1 MADRGEE
8 PSVASIP
15 DFHLPASTGRT
26 LELGSFLG
34 KTRMVFVFLDYF
46 SERHRRLL
54 GEIDARLH
62 EFGSQR
68 AQVLVVVRLSAR
80 DTSQMAEELDL
91 AVPVLADANGAMARD
106 FGADSS
112 GTMDRPVAI
121 VADRQGA
128 VVERFDPLD
137 EHDQVAASVD
147 VLLDALSGDESSDI
161 RTEPDPVRN
170 DNEFYA
176 RVVDEA
182 RIPEEEAPVLVQ
194 AFLRAVSPF
203 LGEDGRAVVSE
214 LAPEGLEVPTAEKE
228 PDAGVEDLLLAAV
241 EESSIASGRPVEHA
255 RVVAE
260 ALRSRADGSQVRRL
274 EAAVEDEDVL
284 SLFEAYRGELTAH
297 HRLAGVSE
305 LSGEHSRDIEREG
318 RLD

>member
-8 PSVASIP
+8 ASVGSIP
-15 DFHLPASTGRT
+15 DFHLPSSTGHT

-34 KTRMVFVFLDYF
+34 KTPMVFVFLDYF

-54 GEIDARLH
+54 GEINARLH

-68 AQVLVVVRLSAR
+68 AQVLVIVRLSAR

-106 FGADSS
+106 FDADSS
-112 GTMDRPVAI
+112 GTMEPVAI

-128 VVERFDPLD
+128 VVERFDPLG
-137 EHDQVAASVD
+137 EGDQVAESVD
-147 VLLDALSGDESSDI
+147 VLLHALPGDESSDI
-161 RTEPDPVRN
+161 RTEADPVRS

-214 LAPEGLEVPTAEKE
+214 LVPEGLEVPTAEKE

-260 ALRSRADGSQVRRL
+260 ALRNRADESQVQRL

-297 HRLAGVSE
+297 HRLDGVRE
-305 LSGEHSRDIEREG
+305 LAGEHPRGIEREG